1 MVLRVGSYTRP
12 GGGGNPWS
20 KFLFPMTHHEP
31 SLLRSNGRTARR
43 VAVIGA
49 GAAGTMAA
57 IFVAAAGTETLLLES
72 TRDGGRKILIS
83 GGGRCNILPAR
94 LDERR
99 FITDSSPNTLRKMLR
114 SWPLPKQVAFFEAEL
129 GLTLVE
135 EEASAKLFPASNRA
149 RDVRDGLLALAAR
162 RGAQFLPN
170 TTVTGIAPAPDGSW
184 QVERDGAS
192 PLRVDAVI
200 VATGGLSVPNTG
212 SDGRGL
218 AMLATLGH
226 TIHPT
231 YPALTP
237 VVADSRSL
245 GALAGISLP
254 VTITAADTT
263 RLATAT
269 GGFLFTHR
277 GYSGPSVLDV
287 SHVIARS
294 RLEGDGGAR
303 LSVRWTRLD
312 EGGWEAA
319 LKPEGTRTV
328 GGALRRE
335 LPDRLADAL
344 AGMAAVSPSRPLAQL
359 AREERVRLI
368 GVLVRGQLPW
378 TGDEG
383 YRKAEVTGGGVSLA
397 EIDPRTMES
406 RRHPGLFLCGEVL
419 DAFGPIGGYNFL
431 WAWATGRAAG
441 IAAAK

>member
-1 MVLRVGSYTRP
+1 
-12 GGGGNPWS
+12 
-20 KFLFPMTHHEP
+20 
-31 SLLRSNGRTARR
+31 
-43 VAVIGA
+43 
-49 GAAGTMAA
+49 MAA
-57 IFVAAAGTETLLLES
+57 IFAASGGAETLLLER

-94 LDERR
+94 VDERR
-99 FITDSSPNTLRKMLR
+99 FITDSSPNTLRMMLR
-114 SWPLPKQVAFFEAEL
+114 SWPLGEQIAFFEREL

-135 EEASAKLFPASNRA
+135 EEESAKLFPASNRA

-170 TTVTGIAPAPDGSW
+170 TSVTGVAPSAGGW
-184 QVERDGAS
+184 QVERDGAP
-192 PLRVDAVI
+192 PLTVDAVI
-200 VATGGLSVPNTG
+200 VASGGLSVPNTG
-212 SDGRGL
+212 SDGGGL
-218 AMLATLGH
+218 AMMASLGH
-226 TIHPT
+226 VIHPT

-237 VVADSRSL
+237 VVADHSPFES
-245 GALAGISLP
+245 LAGVSLP
-254 VTITAADTT
+254 VTITARDAS
-263 RLATAT
+263 RQSTAT

-312 EGGWEAA
+312 DAGWESA

-328 GGALRRE
+328 AGALRRE
-335 LPDRLADAL
+335 LPDRLADVL
-344 AGMAAVSPSRPLAQL
+344 AAMAGVPQSRPLAQL
-359 AREERVRLI
+359 GRDERLRLI
-368 GVLVRGQLPW
+368 DVLVRGELQW

-383 YRKAEVTGGGVSLA
+383 YKKAEVTGGGVSLA
-397 EIDPRTMES
+397 EINPRTMES

-441 IAAAK
+441 QAVAQR

>member
-1 MVLRVGSYTRP
+1 VALG
-12 GGGGNPWS
+12 
-20 KFLFPMTHHEP
+20 
-31 SLLRSNGRTARR
+31 RR

-57 IFVAAAGTETLLLES
+57 IFAAAGGAETLLLES

-94 LDERR
+94 VDERR
-99 FITDSSPNTLRKMLR
+99 FVTDSSPNTLRKMLR
-114 SWPLPKQVAFFEAEL
+114 SWPLPEQIAFFGREL
-129 GLTLVE
+129 GLRLVE
-135 EEASAKLFPASNRA
+135 EEESAKLFPASNRA
-149 RDVRDGLLALAAR
+149 RDVRDGLLGLAAR
-162 RGAQFLPN
+162 RGARFLPGN
-170 TTVTGIAPAPDGSW
+170 TVTGIARARDGW
-184 QVERDGAS
+184 EVERESDP

-218 AMLATLGH
+218 AMLAALGH
-226 TIHPT
+226 TINPT

-237 VVADSRSL
+237 VVAEPPTL
-245 GALAGISLP
+245 AALAGISLP
-254 VTITAADTT
+254 VTITARHAS
-263 RLATAT
+263 RQASAT

-277 GYSGPSVLDV
+277 GYSGPAVLDV

-294 RLEGDGGAR
+294 RLEGNGGAR
-303 LSVRWTRLD
+303 LSVRWTRFD
-312 EGGWEAA
+312 AAGWEAR
-319 LKPEGTRTV
+319 LKAEGARTV
-328 GGALRRE
+328 AGALRRE

-344 AGMAAVSPSRPLAQL
+344 AGMAEVPPSRPLAQL
-359 AREERVRLI
+359 GREERLRLLD
-368 GVLVRGQLPW
+368 VLVRGELPW

-383 YRKAEVTGGGVSLA
+383 YKKAEVTGGGVSLA

-441 IAAAK
+441 IAAAR

>member
-1 MVLRVGSYTRP
+1 M
-12 GGGGNPWS
+12 
-20 KFLFPMTHHEP
+20 
-31 SLLRSNGRTARR
+31 ARR

-57 IFVAAAGTETLLLES
+57 IFAAASGAETWLLER

-94 LDERR
+94 VDERR
-99 FITDSSPNTLRKMLR
+99 FVTDSSPNTLRKMLR
-114 SWPLPKQVAFFEAEL
+114 SWPLLEQIAFFEREL

-135 EEASAKLFPASNRA
+135 EEESAKLFPASNRA
-149 RDVRDGLLALAAR
+149 RDVRDGLLALATR
-162 RGAQFLPN
+162 HGTQFLPS
-170 TTVTGIAPAPDGSW
+170 TTVTGIAPATEGW
-184 QVERDGAS
+184 QVTREGGS
-192 PLRVDAVI
+192 PLAVDAVI

-218 AMLATLGH
+218 AILAGLGY
-226 TIHPT
+226 TIHTT

-237 VVADSRSL
+237 VVADSPSF

-254 VTITAADTT
+254 VTITARDAT
-263 RLATAT
+263 RQARAT

-277 GYSGPSVLDV
+277 GYSGPSVLDI

-294 RLEGDGGAR
+294 RLEGDGSAR
-303 LSVRWTRLD
+303 MSVRWTGLD
-312 EGGWEAA
+312 QAGWDAA

-328 GGALRRE
+328 AGALRRE

-344 AGMAAVSPSRPLAQL
+344 AGMAGVPPSRSLAQL
-359 AREERVRLI
+359 GREERLRLVD
-368 GVLVRGQLPW
+368 VLVRGELPW

-383 YRKAEVTGGGVSLA
+383 YKKAEVTGGGVSLA

-406 RRHPGLFLCGEVL
+406 RRHSGLFLCGEVL

-441 IAAAK
+441 IAAAQ

>member
-1 MVLRVGSYTRP
+1 MP
-12 GGGGNPWS
+12 
-20 KFLFPMTHHEP
+20 
-31 SLLRSNGRTARR
+31 RR

-57 IFVAAAGTETLLLES
+57 IFAAAGGAETLLLER

-94 LDERR
+94 VDERR
-99 FITDSSPNTLRKMLR
+99 FVTDSSPHTLRNMLR
-114 SWPLPKQVAFFEAEL
+114 SWPLPEQVAFFEREL
-129 GLTLVE
+129 NLPLVE
-135 EEASAKLFPASNRA
+135 ESESAKLFPASNRA

-162 RGAQFLPN
+162 RGARFLPE
-170 TTVTGIAPAPDGSW
+170 TTVTGLEPVAGGW
-184 QVERDGAS
+184 RVERERAE
-192 PLRVDAVI
+192 PLMVDAVV

-218 AMLATLGH
+218 ALLAALGH
-226 TIHPT
+226 TVHPT

-237 VVADSRSL
+237 ATADPAPYA
-245 GALAGISLP
+245 GLAGVSLP
-254 VTITAADTT
+254 VTITARDTQRRADSH
-263 RLATAT
+263 

-287 SHVIARS
+287 SHVLVRS
-294 RLEGDGGAR
+294 RLEGDAGAR
-303 LSVRWTRLD
+303 LAVQWTGLD
-312 EGGWEAA
+312 EAAWESA
-319 LKPEGTRTV
+319 LKPKGTRTV
-328 GGALRRE
+328 GGVLARE

-344 AGMAAVSPSRPLAQL
+344 AEAAGVAPSRPLAQL
-359 AREERVRLI
+359 GRDERLRLI
-368 GVLVRGQLPW
+368 EVLVRGELPW

-397 EIDPRTMES
+397 EVDPRTLES
-406 RRHPGLFLCGEVL
+406 RRCPGLYLSGEVL

-441 IAAAK
+441 IAAART

>member
-1 MVLRVGSYTRP
+1 
-12 GGGGNPWS
+12 
-20 KFLFPMTHHEP
+20 
-31 SLLRSNGRTARR
+31 
-43 VAVIGA
+43 
-49 GAAGTMAA
+49 MAA
-57 IFVAAAGTETLLLES
+57 IFAASAGAEALLLER

-94 LDERR
+94 VDERR
-99 FITDSSPNTLRKMLR
+99 FVTDSSPNTMRKMLR
-114 SWPLPKQVAFFEAEL
+114 SWPLTEQIAFFEREL

-135 EEASAKLFPASNRA
+135 EEESAKLFPASNRA

-162 RGAQFLPN
+162 RGAQFLPG
-170 TTVTGIAPAPDGSW
+170 TTVTGLAPTATGW
-184 QVERDGAS
+184 KVERDGAP
-192 PLRVDAVI
+192 PLTVDAVV
-200 VATGGLSVPNTG
+200 VASGGLSVPNTG

-218 AMLATLGH
+218 AMLAALGH
-226 TIHPT
+226 SIHTT

-237 VVADSRSL
+237 VVAEPAPFGD
-245 GALAGISLP
+245 LAGVSLP
-254 VTITAADTT
+254 VTITARDEA
-263 RLATAT
+263 RSSTAS

-277 GYSGPSVLDV
+277 GYSGPSALDV

-312 EGGWEAA
+312 EAGWQTA

-328 GGALRRE
+328 AGALRRE

-344 AGMAAVSPSRPLAQL
+344 AEMAGVPPSRPLAQL
-359 AREERVRLI
+359 GREERLRLI
-368 GVLVRGQLPW
+368 EVLVRGELPW

-383 YRKAEVTGGGVSLA
+383 YKKAEVTGGGVSLA

-441 IAAAK
+441 QAAAQ